1 MKKNIL
7 IVDDDVNIR
16 NSLSAILTN
25 EGYTTDVAEDKS
37 STFLK
42 IREKTPD
49 LILLDVHISSD
60 QEGYEIAMELLD
72 DKKLSEIPVIIFTS
86 TEIVSGNNKIIDLA
100 RKFRNNPQFN
110 YINAILSE
118 DEAGNKVIE
127 YKSEKTGNIV
137 QLPIKDAISKPIDT
151 NILLDSI
158 ETALNN

>member
-16 NSLSAILTN
+16 NSLSAILTS
-25 EGYTTDVAEDKS
+25 EGYSTDVAEDKS
-37 STFLK
+37 TVFLK
-42 IREKTPD
+42 IKEKTPD
-49 LILLDVHISSD
+49 LILLDVYISSD
-60 QEGYEIAMELLD
+60 QEGYEIVMELLD
-72 DKKLSEIPVIIFTS
+72 DKKLSGIPVIIFTS

-127 YKSEKTGNIV
+127 YKSEKTGKLIR
-137 QLPIKDAISKPIDT
+137 LPIKDVISKPIDT
-151 NILLDSI
+151 NILLNSIDS
-158 ETALNN
+158 ALKN